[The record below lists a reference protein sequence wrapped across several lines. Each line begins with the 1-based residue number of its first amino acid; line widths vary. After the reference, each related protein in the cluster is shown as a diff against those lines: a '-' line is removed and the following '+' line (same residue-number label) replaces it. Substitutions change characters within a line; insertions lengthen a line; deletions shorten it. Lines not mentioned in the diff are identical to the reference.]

1 MAVKIRLARRGRKK
15 APRYDIVV
23 ADAKAPRDGRFIE
36 KVGTYNPTTHP
47 ATVVLKADRA
57 LDWLMKGAEP
67 TDTARTLLSHEG
79 VMFRK
84 HLQVGVN
91 KGAITQDQA
100 DEKYE
105 AWRQQKDTQI
115 QGKSDGIAE
124 KKAAA
129 TQVRMT
135 AETKKKEDR
144 AQAIIKKNTPPAAP
158 VPVAVPAEE
167 ETNVPEAVTEQAAP
181 IAEEVPET
189 ATEPTAAAEVIE
201 TVAEAPVA
209 EAPVAEVP
217 VAEAPVAEVPVAE
230 VPVAETPVVEETVA
244 QETVAE
250 APAAKAP
257 EAETPEET
265 TIEEKPA

>member
-124 KKAAA
+124 KKAAE
-129 TQVRMT
+129 TQVRMA

-158 VPVAVPAEE
+158 APVAAPADE

-189 ATEPTAAAEVIE
+189 AAEPAATEPTATAEVIE
-201 TVAEAPVA
+201 TVV

-217 VAEAPVAEVPVAE
+217 AVEETVVQETVAEAPAAEPVAA
-230 VPVAETPVVEETVA
+230 P
-244 QETVAE
+244 E

-257 EAETPEET
+257 EAETSEET
-265 TIEEKPA
+265 TTEEKPA

>member
-15 APRYDIVV
+15 AARYDIVV
-23 ADAKAPRDGRFIE
+23 ADARAPRDGRFIE

-91 KGAITQDQA
+91 KGAITQEQA

-105 AWRQQKDTQI
+105 SWRQQKDTQI

-129 TQVRMT
+129 TQVRMA

-144 AQAIIKKNTPPAAP
+144 AEAITKKNTPPAT
-158 VPVAVPAEE
+158 AV
-167 ETNVPEAVTEQAAP
+167 AP
-181 IAEEVPET
+181 IAEEVV
-189 ATEPTAAAEVIE
+189 AEPVAEQAAAPAMIEAPVEEAAAIAVTPPAAEETTANAEVVE
-201 TVAEAPVA
+201 AEVVAESPASVAEEVVAEAPAV
-209 EAPVAEVP
+209 EPVAIE
-217 VAEAPVAEVPVAE
+217 E
-230 VPVAETPVVEETVA
+230 VPVAETT
-244 QETVAE
+244 
-250 APAAKAP
+250 
-257 EAETPEET
+257 ETPAVET
-265 TIEEKPA
+265 TEEPKSENAGEKA

>member
-15 APRYDIVV
+15 AARYDIVV
-23 ADAKAPRDGRFIE
+23 ADARAPRDGRFIE
-36 KVGTYNPTTHP
+36 KIGTYNPTTHP
-47 ATVVLKADRA
+47 ATVVLKAEKA

-105 AWRQQKDTQI
+105 SWRQQKDAQI

-129 TQVRMT
+129 SQARMA

-144 AQAIIKKNTPPAAP
+144 AQAIVKKNTPPAAAA
-158 VPVAVPAEE
+158 PVAQEVEE
-167 ETNVPEAVTEQAAP
+167 VTEAPEATAPEAEQAAV
-181 IAEEVPET
+181 A
-189 ATEPTAAAEVIE
+189 E
-201 TVAEAPVA
+201 TVVEAPAAEAPVA
-209 EAPVAEVP
+209 EQTAAETPAVEAPASEPVAE
-217 VAEAPVAEVPVAE
+217 EAPVAEA
-230 VPVAETPVVEETVA
+230 ALA
-244 QETVAE
+244 AE
-250 APAAKAP
+250 APETP
-257 EAETPEET
+257 SAETN
-265 TIEEKPA
+265 EEKPA

>member
-124 KKAAA
+124 KKAAD
-129 TQVRMT
+129 TQVRMA

-158 VPVAVPAEE
+158 VA
-167 ETNVPEAVTEQAAP
+167 
-181 IAEEVPET
+181 
-189 ATEPTAAAEVIE
+189 
-201 TVAEAPVA
+201 APVA
-209 EAPVAEVP
+209 EEKEIPEEVMPEAVIEEAAVVETAAEPTATAEVVEVAAEAP
-217 VAEAPVAEVPVAE
+217 LPETAAIETPVTETAVAEAHAAEAVVAEPEPVVAE
-230 VPVAETPVVEETVA
+230 ETPV
-244 QETVAE
+244 
-250 APAAKAP
+250 AKAP
-257 EAETPEET
+257 ETPEVETPKAEST
-265 TIEEKPA
+265 EEKPTEEKPV

>member
-15 APRYDIVV
+15 AARYDIVV
-23 ADAKAPRDGRFIE
+23 ADARAPRDGRFIE

-91 KGAITQDQA
+91 KGAITQEQA

-105 AWRQQKDTQI
+105 SWRQQKDTQI

-129 TQVRMT
+129 TQVRMA

-144 AQAIIKKNTPPAAP
+144 AEAITKKNTPPATA
-158 VPVAVPAEE
+158 VAV
-167 ETNVPEAVTEQAAP
+167 AP
-181 IAEEVPET
+181 IAEEVV
-189 ATEPTAAAEVIE
+189 AEPVAEQAAAPAMI
-201 TVAEAPVA
+201 EAPVEEAAAIAVTPPVTEDTTANA
-209 EAPVAEVP
+209 EVVEAEVVAESPASVAEEVVAETPAAEPVAIE
-217 VAEAPVAEVPVAE
+217 E
-230 VPVAETPVVEETVA
+230 VPVAETT
-244 QETVAE
+244 
-250 APAAKAP
+250 
-257 EAETPEET
+257 ETPAVET
-265 TIEEKPA
+265 TEEPKSENAGEKA